1 MSGDLGAEVVVR
13 AAMASLDLHPNLEL
27 ILVGDEAELQDLTTR
42 IIGNNERLGIQ
53 ASTQVVGMS
62 EGPADALRSAT
73 SSANAII
80 APLRAD

>member
-42 IIGNNERLGIQ
+42 IIGKTIF
-53 ASTQVVGMS
+53 
-62 EGPADALRSAT
+62 
-73 SSANAII
+73 
-80 APLRAD
+80 